1 MKKKLMFA
9 IAAVAAMVACN
20 PDDAALKKS
29 VSFENPFPEMQND
42 EGVFKV
48 VVSNYAETAPLEIP
62 VTFGGSAEKGVDYEV
77 SAEAFVWGGESPVT
91 EITVTPLVLASDK
104 EVTLT
109 LNMPS
114 GFVAGSYPVATY
126 SFSGKLGYASFESN
140 VVDLIGK
147 AEITVTV
154 VDGNGAGLALP
165 DGAEIAVEVDTENST
180 AVEGTHFQFVDGK
193 KAAVIPAG
201 GKKGTFAIET
211 LGAFDSEHSKIV
223 LKLVDNKFYIGEYET
238 VEITFV
244 SYWAQLA
251 GTWQINELVADKT
264 YMQNTWWCEADD
276 LVGYPEFVETDKVT
290 FDIVN
295 GKFVPAMT
303 GGFENYFLGEANL
316 TNEGGYV
323 LQGMVD
329 LSLQLLEIDNVNRNF
344 SATSASDEKKAYIGV
359 QIYLEEETGE
369 EVLDMYLLDYKSTDF
384 LSIFDLY
391 ECWNPTRPTATMS
404 GMPINITFKRV
415 SE

>member
-1 MKKKLMFA
+1 
-9 IAAVAAMVACN
+9 
-20 PDDAALKKS
+20 
-29 VSFENPFPEMQND
+29 MQND
-42 EGVFKV
+42 KGVFKV

-140 VVDLIGK
+140 VVDLVGN

-154 VDGNGAGLALP
+154 ADGNGVGLSLP

-193 KAAVIPAG
+193 KAAVVPAG
-201 GKKGTFAIET
+201 KKKGTLSIET
-211 LGAFDSEHSKIV
+211 LGDFDAEHSKIV
-223 LKLVDNKFYIGEYET
+223 LKLADDKFYVGDYET
-238 VEITFV
+238 VEISIV
-244 SYWAQLA
+244 SYWGQLA
-251 GTWQINELVADKT
+251 GTWQINELVSDKT
-264 YMQNTWWCEADD
+264 YMQATWWCEDDD
-276 LVGYPEFVETDKVT
+276 LVGYPEFVATDKVT
-290 FDIVN
+290 FDIAN
-295 GKFVPAMT
+295 GKFIPAMT
-303 GGFENYFLGEANL
+303 GGFEKYFLGEANL
-316 TNEGGYV
+316 TNEGGI
-323 LQGMVD
+323 LIQDMVD

-344 SATSASDEKKAYIGV
+344 SAATESDEKNAYIGV
-359 QIYLEEETGE
+359 QIYVDEDTNEEI
-369 EVLDMYLLDYKSTDF
+369 LDMYLIDYKPTDF
-384 LSIFDLY
+384 LQSFDLY
-391 ECWNPTRPTATMS
+391 GVWNSTRPTATMS
-404 GMPINITFKRV
+404 GTYMNITFKRV

>member
-42 EGVFKV
+42 KGVFKV

-140 VVDLIGK
+140 VVDLVGN

-154 VDGNGAGLALP
+154 VDGNGAGLSLP

-193 KAAVIPAG
+193 KAAVVPAG
-201 GKKGTFAIET
+201 KKKGTLSIET
-211 LGAFDSEHSKIV
+211 LGDFDAEHSKIV
-223 LKLVDNKFYIGEYET
+223 LKLADDKFYVGDYET
-238 VEITFV
+238 VEISIV
-244 SYWAQLA
+244 SYWGQLA
-251 GTWQINELVADKT
+251 GTWQIKEFVTDKT
-264 YMQNTWWCEADD
+264 YMKDTWWVGDEE
-276 LVGYPEFVETDKVT
+276 LVGYPEFVATDKVT

-344 SATSASDEKKAYIGV
+344 SAATVSDEKNAYIGV
-359 QIYLEEETGE
+359 QIYIDDETNEEI
-369 EVLDMYLLDYKSTDF
+369 LDMYLIDYKSTDF
-384 LSIFDLY
+384 LTSFDLY
-391 ECWNPTRPTATMS
+391 ELWNSTRPTATMS
-404 GMPINITFKRV
+404 GTYMNITFKRV

>member
-42 EGVFKV
+42 KGVFKV

-140 VVDLIGK
+140 VVDLVGN

-154 VDGNGAGLALP
+154 ADGNGVGLSLP

-193 KAAVIPAG
+193 KAAVVPAG
-201 GKKGTFAIET
+201 KKKGTLSIET
-211 LGAFDSEHSKIV
+211 LGDFDAEHSKIV
-223 LKLVDNKFYIGEYET
+223 LKLADDKFYVGDYET
-238 VEITFV
+238 VEISIV
-244 SYWAQLA
+244 SYWGQLA
-251 GTWQINELVADKT
+251 GTWQIKEFVTDKT
-264 YMQNTWWCEADD
+264 YMKNTWWVEDEE
-276 LVGYPEFVETDKVT
+276 LVGYPEFVATDKVT
-290 FDIVN
+290 FDIAN
-295 GKFVPAMT
+295 GKFIPAMT
-303 GGFENYFLGEANL
+303 GGFEKYFLGEANL
-316 TNEGGYV
+316 TNEGGI
-323 LQGMVD
+323 LIQDMVD

-344 SATSASDEKKAYIGV
+344 SAATESDEKNAYIGV
-359 QIYLEEETGE
+359 QIYVDEDTNEEI
-369 EVLDMYLLDYKSTDF
+369 LDMYLIDYKPTDF
-384 LSIFDLY
+384 LQSFDLY
-391 ECWNPTRPTATMS
+391 GVWNSTRPTATMS
-404 GMPINITFKRV
+404 GTYMNITFKRV

>member
-1 MKKKLMFA
+1 M
-9 IAAVAAMVACN
+9 
-20 PDDAALKKS
+20 
-29 VSFENPFPEMQND
+29 
-42 EGVFKV
+42 
-48 VVSNYAETAPLEIP
+48 
-62 VTFGGSAEKGVDYEV
+62 
-77 SAEAFVWGGESPVT
+77 
-91 EITVTPLVLASDK
+91 
-104 EVTLT
+104 
-109 LNMPS
+109 
-114 GFVAGSYPVATY
+114 
-126 SFSGKLGYASFESN
+126 
-140 VVDLIGK
+140 
-147 AEITVTV
+147 
-154 VDGNGAGLALP
+154 VDGNGVGLSLP
-165 DGAEIAVEVDTENST
+165 DGAEIEVEVDTENST
-180 AVEGTHFQFVDGK
+180 AVEGTHFQFVEDK
-193 KAAVIPAG
+193 KVAVVPAG
-201 GKKGTFAIET
+201 QKKGTLSIET
-211 LGAFDSEHSKIV
+211 LGDFDAEHNKIV
-223 LKLVDNKFYIGEYET
+223 LKLVDDRFYIGEYET
-238 VEITFV
+238 VEVTVV
-244 SYWAQLA
+244 SYWQQLA
-251 GTWQINELVADKT
+251 GTWQIKELVADKT
-264 YMQNTWWCEADD
+264 YMQTNWWCEDDD

-404 GMPINITFKRV
+404 GMPINITFKKV
-415 SE
+415 K

>member
-1 MKKKLMFA
+1 MFA

-42 EGVFKV
+42 KGVFKV

-140 VVDLIGK
+140 VVDLVGN

-154 VDGNGAGLALP
+154 ADGNGVGLSLP

-193 KAAVIPAG
+193 KAAVVPAG
-201 GKKGTFAIET
+201 KKKGTLSIET
-211 LGAFDSEHSKIV
+211 LGDFDAEHSKIV
-223 LKLVDNKFYIGEYET
+223 LKLADDKFYVGDYET
-238 VEITFV
+238 VEISIV
-244 SYWAQLA
+244 SYWGQLA
-251 GTWQINELVADKT
+251 GTWQIKEFVTDKT
-264 YMQNTWWCEADD
+264 YMKNTWWVEDEE
-276 LVGYPEFVETDKVT
+276 LVGYPEFVATDKVT
-290 FDIVN
+290 FDIAN
-295 GKFVPAMT
+295 GKFIPAMT
-303 GGFENYFLGEANL
+303 GGFEKYFLGEANL
-316 TNEGGYV
+316 TNEGGI
-323 LQGMVD
+323 LIQDMVD

-344 SATSASDEKKAYIGV
+344 SAATESDEKNAYIGV
-359 QIYLEEETGE
+359 QIYVDEDTNEEI
-369 EVLDMYLLDYKSTDF
+369 LDMYLIDYKPTDF
-384 LSIFDLY
+384 LQSFDLY
-391 ECWNPTRPTATMS
+391 GVWNSTRPTATMS
-404 GMPINITFKRV
+404 GTYMNITFKRV